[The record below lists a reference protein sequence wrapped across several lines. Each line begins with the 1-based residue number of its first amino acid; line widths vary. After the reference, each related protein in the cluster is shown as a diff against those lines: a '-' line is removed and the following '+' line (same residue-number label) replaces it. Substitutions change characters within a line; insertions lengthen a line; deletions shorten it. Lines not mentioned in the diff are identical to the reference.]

1 MVKSLK
7 VRIIFLSIAIAALLL
22 TACGKKELE
31 NAQNWPLKDFS
42 GTTQDGKQLGIED
55 LKGKVWMADF
65 IFTECDT
72 VCPPMTANMAE
83 IQRKAKEE
91 GIKNIHFVS
100 FSVDPEIDK
109 PEVLKEYGERYDVD
123 YKNWD
128 FLTGYGQEE
137 IEQYALKNFKTIVKK
152 PKEGDQVIHGTTF
165 YLVGKDGLVKKY
177 YSGVSDVP
185 YESIL
190 DDIKTLQ

>member
-7 VRIIFLSIAIAALLL
+7 TKKILLGIAIGTLLL

-31 NAQNWPLKDFS
+31 NAHDWPLEEF
-42 GTTQDGKQLGIED
+42 TYTNQDGKQLGLED

-83 IQRKAKEE
+83 IQRKAKDE
-91 GIKNIHFVS
+91 GIKNLQFVS
-100 FSVDPEIDK
+100 FSVDPDIDK
-109 PEVLKEYGERYDVD
+109 PEVLKEYGERFEID

-137 IEQYALKNFKTIVKK
+137 IEQYAMKNFKTIVKK
-152 PKEGDQVIHGTTF
+152 PKADDQVIHGTSF
-165 YLVGKDGLVKKY
+165 YLVGKDGLIKKS
-177 YSGVSDVP
+177 YSGVNDVP
-185 YESIL
+185 YDQIL
-190 DDIKTLQ
+190 EDIKILQ